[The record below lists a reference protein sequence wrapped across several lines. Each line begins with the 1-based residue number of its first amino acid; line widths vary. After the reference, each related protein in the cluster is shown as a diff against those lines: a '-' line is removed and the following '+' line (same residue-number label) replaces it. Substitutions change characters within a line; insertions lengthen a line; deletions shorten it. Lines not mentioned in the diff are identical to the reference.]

1 MTETTVGIDLAGSAK
16 RTAVCRVDWR
26 PGGLQVEFEQDCDD
40 AALVRLLARSATA
53 GHWVGI
59 DCPLGWPID
68 FVSTVVAHS
77 AHAPLPPSADLIR
90 RSDHKALN
98 PLLYRMTDEVIY
110 NKVGSRP
117 PLSVAANLLG
127 VVALRCARLLGEVER
142 DGVPLDR
149 SGLTGPIA
157 EVYPAATLR
166 VWQLSGRESYKR
178 PESKRAR
185 QSIVELLEGALGIG
199 LPAEV
204 AERCVA
210 SHDALDALIAAFAAR
225 AAALGRTIRPAEGTD
240 TERALIEGW
249 IHLPTCSPAELLA
262 AT

>member
-16 RTAVCRVDWR
+16 RTAVCRVDWQ
-26 PGGLQVEFEQDCDD
+26 PGGLRIEFEEDCDD

-77 AHAPLPPSADLIR
+77 AHAPLPPSAELIR

-98 PLLYRMTDEVIY
+98 PLLYRMTDEVIWTQTQ
-110 NKVGSRP
+110 SRP

-127 VVALRCARLLGEVER
+127 VVALRCARLLGEVEH

-166 VWQLSGRESYKR
+166 RWQLSGRESYKR
-178 PESKRAR
+178 PESRRAR

-199 LPAEV
+199 FPAEV
-204 AERCVA
+204 AEHCVT

-225 AAALGRTIRPAEGTD
+225 AAALGKTIRPAEGTE

-249 IHLPTCSPAELLA
+249 IHLPTCEPRELLA
-262 AT
+262 